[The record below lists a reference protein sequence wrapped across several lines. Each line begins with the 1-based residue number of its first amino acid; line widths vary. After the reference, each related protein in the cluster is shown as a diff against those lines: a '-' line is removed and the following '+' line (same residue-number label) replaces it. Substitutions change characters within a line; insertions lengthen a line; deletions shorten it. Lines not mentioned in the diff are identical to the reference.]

1 MQLLGDVHR
10 LHLRLRGFCRLI
22 QSTNQMGSYA
32 RVLLQNRGKS
42 RQDLVAERQ
51 PEVDENG
58 EFPRL
63 EALHFIEFDRTK
75 PSQLIG

>member
-1 MQLLGDVHR
+1 MV
-10 LHLRLRGFCRLI
+10 
-22 QSTNQMGSYA
+22 SYA